1 MTDIRRPLAPLFT
14 RSPTAAPTTTAPTT
28 TAPATTTATTT
39 AAARRFEFA
48 EGTSSKFWSVAQQGS
63 TLQLSWG
70 RIGTAGQSQQKVFD
84 SDAKATAALAKLVA
98 EKVGKGYVEAGS
110 SSPSL
115 PAGVGNILGGPA
127 LGGAGAASG
136 GVSAMDLRT
145 GNAKRWSDLDD
156 KGKADALTGDQ
167 NLIGATWS
175 EDVDLAKLS
184 ADQKV
189 IVDKIIKL
197 AEGFLGDN
205 DDADG
210 GENVVRIGDPEA
222 SVNLVSDLAGNVLG
236 VAVSWRQRGGAF
248 RDDDDANEDDDGEG
262 RDSFYPDRAAA
273 VAAGVDVNADVSWST
288 SEVMVFD
295 AKGKELRDNS
305 GAYWEW
311 TGW

>member
-1 MTDIRRPLAPLFT
+1 MTDIRKPLAPLFT
-14 RSPTAAPTTTAPTT
+14 RSPTTATVNSTTTTAPTT
-28 TAPATTTATTT
+28 TTA

-48 EGTSSKFWSVAQQGS
+48 EGNSSKFWSVAQQGS
-63 TLQLSWG
+63 TLQISWG
-70 RIGTAGQSQQKVFD
+70 RIGTAGQSQHKVFD
-84 SDAKATAALAKLVA
+84 SDAKATTALAKLVA
-98 EKVGKGYVEAGS
+98 EKVGKGYVEAGGN
-110 SSPSL
+110 SPSL
-115 PAGVGNILGGPA
+115 PVGVGNVLGGPA
-127 LGGAGAASG
+127 LGGAGAPSG

-156 KGKADALTGDQ
+156 EGKADALTGDQ

-184 ADQKV
+184 AAQKV

-197 AEGFLGDN
+197 AEGSLGDN

-210 GENVVRIGDPEA
+210 GENIVRIGDPEA

-248 RDDDDANEDDDGEG
+248 RDDEDAKEDDDGDG

-273 VAAGVDVNADVSWST
+273 VAAGVDADADVSWCT